1 MIICMRMIVGY
12 ILICK
17 CYVIFGINSFKKNI
31 VTFSFKAVKEM
42 DGMNKCW
49 KLSNVTVRLPKS
61 FL

>member
-1 MIICMRMIVGY
+1 MIVGY